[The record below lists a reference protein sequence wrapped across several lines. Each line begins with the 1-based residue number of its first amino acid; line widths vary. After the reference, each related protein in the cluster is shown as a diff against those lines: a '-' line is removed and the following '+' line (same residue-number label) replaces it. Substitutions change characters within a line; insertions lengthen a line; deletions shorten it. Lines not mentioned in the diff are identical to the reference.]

1 MAPLSRSPERI
12 ASVRIPS
19 ESLGALAQPSAPGRA
34 ARPLQHLATPGGW
47 PGRGR
52 LREAPGW
59 QTRAACDPRADP
71 RPGKPTTTRWSASAP
86 RDRESRPSS
95 GPIMSQGGTSAGTTS
110 YGRGQ
115 RGARRRRC
123 WTEPAASA
131 PGPLGTNLR
140 RVLSELGSSFR
151 RQLRHCLAYLK
162 RRMPLR
168 TSPGRPGPTGDPRWG
183 LQQMRAALSGRDAA
197 WVTYSRVR
205 GWPSAGRPASAC
217 THLTPGG
224 KDEHPDRR

>member
-1 MAPLSRSPERI
+1 VSPWGHWHSHRCRAGLPRRCGTWPRRATDPVEVGCGS
-12 ASVRIPS
+12 A
-19 ESLGALAQPSAPGRA
+19 GLAD
-34 ARPLQHLATPGGW
+34 ARPVTSG
-47 PGRGR
+47 
-52 LREAPGW
+52 
-59 QTRAACDPRADP
+59 QT
-71 RPGKPTTTRWSASAP
+71 PGKPITTRWSASAP

-115 RGARRRRC
+115 RGARPTRC

-131 PGPLGTNLR
+131 PGPPGTNLR
-140 RVLSELGSSFR
+140 RVLSELGISFR

-183 LQQMRAALSGRDAA
+183 LRQMRAPLSGRDAA